1 VILGLHVSWS
11 ELVDRGSLAAQD
23 RTSWLIS
30 PFSISTR
37 EVLPS
42 WIDLISTTIPKS
54 RPKFNPTSTA
64 ANMSRN
70 EKGLDGLPS
79 YSESTTPTLLSTTGL
94 SGLSGLSQHLSRGP
108 QILDQLTLVRASHIR
123 SVIHQHIIPIVET
136 QASFGIAQTTIAMI
150 PSDVDLP
157 PEEEKSEF
165 SFDTP
170 SQKVEVIGFSSEDVV
185 KIVRLEGGINKS
197 EFWRPQAVIVDLET
211 VLREIL
217 NASSTLRS
225 PNRERFGASEVV
237 TPPPQKPQKRNLL
250 GRVVDVINQE
260 GGGGPCRGV
269 VAGREEDGM
278 GTGMGMVLVKAR
290 LEEISL
296 RTVND
301 FGLYDTLSK
310 QCVIIRVDARC

>member
-1 VILGLHVSWS
+1 
-11 ELVDRGSLAAQD
+11 
-23 RTSWLIS
+23 
-30 PFSISTR
+30 
-37 EVLPS
+37 
-42 WIDLISTTIPKS
+42 
-54 RPKFNPTSTA
+54 
-64 ANMSRN
+64 MSRN
-70 EKGLDGLPS
+70 EKQLDGLPS
-79 YSESTTPTLLSTTGL
+79 YFESTTSSTPLSTTGL
-94 SGLSGLSQHLSRGP
+94 SGLSQHPSRGP

-150 PSDVDLP
+150 PSDVNLP

-165 SFDTP
+165 SFDTQ

-211 VLREIL
+211 VLKESL

-237 TPPPQKPQKRNLL
+237 TPPPPKPQKRNLL
-250 GRVVDVINQE
+250 GRVMDVINQE
-260 GGGGPCRGV
+260 GGGGPYRSM
-269 VAGREEDGM
+269 VAGASEDDGM
-278 GTGMGMVLVKAR
+278 GKGVGMVLVKVR
-290 LEEISL
+290 LEEILL
-296 RTVND
+296 RMVND

>member
-1 VILGLHVSWS
+1 M
-11 ELVDRGSLAAQD
+11 A
-23 RTSWLIS
+23 
-30 PFSISTR
+30 
-37 EVLPS
+37 
-42 WIDLISTTIPKS
+42 
-54 RPKFNPTSTA
+54 
-64 ANMSRN
+64 RN
-70 EKGLDGLPS
+70 EKELDGLPS
-79 YSESTTPTLLSTTGL
+79 YFESTTSSTPLSTTGL
-94 SGLSGLSQHLSRGP
+94 SGLSQHPSRGP

-123 SVIHQHIIPIVET
+123 SIIHQHIIPIIET

-150 PSDVDLP
+150 PSDVNLP

-211 VLREIL
+211 VLKESL
-217 NASSTLRS
+217 NASSTIRS

-237 TPPPQKPQKRNLL
+237 APPPPKPQKRNLL

-260 GGGGPCRGV
+260 GGGGPGRGV
-269 VAGREEDGM
+269 VAGPREEDGM
-278 GTGMGMVLVKAR
+278 GKGMGMVLVKAR

-296 RTVND
+296 RMVND